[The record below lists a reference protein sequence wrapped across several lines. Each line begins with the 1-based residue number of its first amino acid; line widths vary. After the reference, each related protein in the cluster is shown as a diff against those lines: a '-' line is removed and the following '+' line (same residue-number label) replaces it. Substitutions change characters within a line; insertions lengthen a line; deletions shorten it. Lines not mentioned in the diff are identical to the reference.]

1 MSLLK
6 SPFGRVA
13 LQLLSSIMRYVSV
26 KICAVPWWTA
36 RHPRAT
42 YSRCYAL
49 LDVAHQ
55 AQPPVKACPSPG
67 TGSMSQPLIQT
78 LARLTVGIVVIFGLV
93 PLRSDQLHVLSR
105 MRGIPRLMLWAWEE
119 PEDLRFIN
127 ADDVGVAFLAKTI
140 RLNGHNVFMRPR
152 LQPLLVPD
160 NAKLV
165 AVARI
170 EAEPDAALDS
180 AQREASVKEIVAV
193 SSAPRVVAVQVDFDA
208 TKSQQG
214 FYRDLL
220 VRLRSVLPPR
230 MPISITALASWCIG
244 DDWIS
249 GLPVDE
255 AVPMLFRLGTG
266 TNEVATLLQS
276 AHDFRDPLCRD
287 SLGISTDERWRKLP
301 SGRRLYVFRPRPW
314 TEQAQ
319 SALFWELHR

>member
-1 MSLLK
+1 ML
-6 SPFGRVA
+6 R
-13 LQLLSSIMRYVSV
+13 
-26 KICAVPWWTA
+26 
-36 RHPRAT
+36 
-42 YSRCYAL
+42 L
-49 LDVAHQ
+49 LDVAKSC
-55 AQPPVKACPSPG
+55 ATACRGVPSPWIG
-67 TGSMSQPLIQT
+67 AMSRPLIQP
-78 LARLTVGIVVIFGLV
+78 LARLTVSVVVIFGLV
-93 PLRSDQLHVLSR
+93 PLRSDQLRVLNR
-105 MRGIPRLMLWAWEE
+105 MRGIPSLMLWAWEE

-127 ADDVGVAFLAKTI
+127 AENVGVAFLAKTI
-140 RLNGHNVFMRPR
+140 RLNGHSVFTRPR

-165 AVARI
+165 AVTRI

-180 AQREASVKEIVAV
+180 AQRDASIKEIVAV
-193 SSAPRVVAVQVDFDA
+193 SSSPRVVAVQVDFDA

-220 VRLRSVLPPR
+220 VHLRSVLPPE

-249 GLPVDE
+249 VLPVDE

-266 TNEVATLLQS
+266 TNEVVTWLQS
-276 AHDFRDPLCRD
+276 GRDFRVPLCRD

-319 SALFWELHR
+319 SALFRELHR

>member
-1 MSLLK
+1 
-6 SPFGRVA
+6 
-13 LQLLSSIMRYVSV
+13 
-26 KICAVPWWTA
+26 
-36 RHPRAT
+36 
-42 YSRCYAL
+42 
-49 LDVAHQ
+49 
-55 AQPPVKACPSPG
+55 
-67 TGSMSQPLIQT
+67 
-78 LARLTVGIVVIFGLV
+78 VVIFGLV
-93 PLRSDQLHVLSR
+93 PLRSDQLRVLNR
-105 MRGIPRLMLWAWEE
+105 MRGFPSLMLWAWEE

-127 ADDVGVAFLAKTI
+127 AENVGVAFLAKTI
-140 RLNGHNVFMRPR
+140 RLNGHSVFTRPR

-165 AVARI
+165 AVTRI

-180 AQREASVKEIVAV
+180 AQRDASIKEIVAV
-193 SSAPRVVAVQVDFDA
+193 SSSPRVVAVQVDFDA

-220 VRLRSVLPPR
+220 VHLRSVLPPE

-287 SLGISTDERWRKLP
+287 SLGISTDERWRKFS

-314 TEQAQ
+314 TKQARA
-319 SALFWELHR
+319 ALFWELHR